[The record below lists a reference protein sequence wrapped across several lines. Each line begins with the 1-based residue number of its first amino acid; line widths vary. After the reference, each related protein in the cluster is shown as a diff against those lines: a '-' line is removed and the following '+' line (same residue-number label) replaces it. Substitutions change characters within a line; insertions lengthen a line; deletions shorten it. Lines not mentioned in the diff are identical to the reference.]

1 MEVTRGEMSMK
12 REKERFLRLDG
23 GERPEIRQDEELSAL
38 AAEIQREYERR
49 REERRDIELG
59 WRLNQNFLNGN
70 QYCDVIY
77 ETGELIESPAGSE
90 WEVRSVYNMI
100 APIVETRL
108 AKLGRVRPGLTVRPV
123 TQEAADVSNAKL
135 STRLLHAAYAAQ
147 DMTVKQQMAC
157 QWAEICGSV
166 FYKAVWN
173 PRGGAL
179 IGWADGHEVF
189 EGDVET
195 AVVPAYEIFPDCC
208 WHEGVENQES
218 IIHARVYGVKEIETL
233 WGVQVF
239 GRTMDV
245 FGSDALA
252 LAGGGYHPQFGA
264 AKGEKMEDSE
274 LVIEYYE
281 RPGAQFPEGRHIIVA
296 GGYVV
301 HVGSLPFVNGENGKR
316 GYPLVQQFCLTA
328 PGRFFGCSVIE
339 RLIPLQRDYN
349 AINNRINEH
358 TARMTAGNLVAEQGA
373 LVNEELLDTGIA
385 PGTVIEYRAG
395 ATPPGWMNVSE
406 IPGTL
411 LTRLADMRKQFVDI
425 SGVSE
430 MAKASTTSGSISS
443 GVALEILREQ
453 DDTRL
458 SLTAEYVR
466 AAVKALGQH
475 WLRLFRQF
483 AAGMRLTRTAGEDMA
498 ETAVLHWTAGSLT
511 SDDVVVDTDN
521 ELSSTPAQRRQLA
534 LELMHAGLFLDPD
547 TQRLTRESRA
557 RLMEIF
563 KLGSWED
570 LAGTDEL
577 QRNRAQME
585 QGELMRGVTPRI
597 QALDDHELH
606 LSEHTRFALS
616 AEFRRMEQEAP
627 RLARALMMHAEGHR
641 ALMEDGKRQAGKGAG
656 AM

>member
-1 MEVTRGEMSMK
+1 MKEEDREMK
-12 REKERFLRLDG
+12 RTLRLEEEKAAAIQQDG
-23 GERPEIRQDEELSAL
+23 ELEAL

-49 REERRDIELG
+49 REERRPIELG
-59 WRLNQNFLNGN
+59 WRLNQNFLIGN
-70 QYCDVIY
+70 QYCDVIQ
-77 ETGELIESPAGSE
+77 ETGELIESPAGAE
-90 WEVRSVYNMI
+90 WEMRSVYNMI

-108 AKLGRVRPGLTVRPV
+108 AKLGRVRPGMTVRPM
-123 TQEAADVSNAKL
+123 TEDAADVSNAKL
-135 STRLLHAAYAAQ
+135 STRLLRAAYAAQ
-147 DMTVKQQMAC
+147 NMPVRQQMAA

-173 PRGGAL
+173 PRGGQL
-179 IGWADGHEVF
+179 VGWADGHAVY
-189 EGDVET
+189 EGDIAT

-208 WHEGVENQES
+208 SREGLENQES

-233 WGVQVF
+233 WGVRVS
-239 GRTMDV
+239 GRTMDI
-245 FGSDALA
+245 FGTDAMA
-252 LAGGGYHPQFGA
+252 LTGGGYHPQFGA
-264 AKGEKMEDSE
+264 GRQERMEDAE
-274 LVIEYYE
+274 LVLEYYE

-301 HVGSLPFVNGENGKR
+301 HVGVLPFVNGENGRR
-316 GYPLVQQFCLTA
+316 GYPLVQQFCLSA
-328 PGRFFGCSVIE
+328 PGSFFGCSVIE

-349 AINNRINEH
+349 AISNRINEH

-411 LTRLADMRKQFVDI
+411 LTRLADMRKQFIDI

-430 MAKASTTSGSISS
+430 MARASTTTGSISS
-443 GVALEILREQ
+443 GVALEILKEQ

-458 SLTAEYVR
+458 SLTAEHIR
-466 AAVKALGQH
+466 SAIRELGRQ
-475 WLRLFRQF
+475 WLRLYRQY
-483 AAGMRLTRTAGEDMA
+483 AVGTRLTRTAGEDLA
-498 ETAVLHWTAGSLT
+498 ETAVLSWTRNSLT
-511 SDDVVVDTDN
+511 SDDVTVDTDN
-521 ELSSTPAQRRQLA
+521 DLSNTPAQRRQLA

-547 TQRLTRESRA
+547 THRLTRESRA
-557 RLMEIF
+557 KLMEIF
-563 KLGSWED
+563 QLGNWES

-577 QRNRAQME
+577 QRNRAQAE
-585 QGELMRGVTPRI
+585 QGELMKGAVPRI

-616 AEFRRMEQEAP
+616 AEFRRLEQESP

-641 ALMEDGKRQAGKGAG
+641 ALLEDRKRKAESGGAQTKP
-656 AM
+656 A

>member
-1 MEVTRGEMSMK
+1 MK
-12 REKERFLRLDG
+12 EDNKGVKLLRLE
-23 GERPEIRQDEELSAL
+23 GETPAPVQQDEELSAL
-38 AAEIQREYERR
+38 AEEIRREYERR
-49 REERRDIELG
+49 REERRPIELG
-59 WRLNQNFLNGN
+59 WRLSQNFLAGN
-70 QYCDVIY
+70 QYCDVLE
-77 ETGELIESPAGSE
+77 ETGELIMTPIGSE
-90 WEVRSVYNMI
+90 WEMRSVYNMI

-108 AKLGRVRPGLTVRPV
+108 AKLSRVRPGLTVRPV
-123 TQEAADVSNAKL
+123 TEDAADISNAKL
-135 STRLLHAAYAAQ
+135 STRLLRAAYAAQ
-147 DMTVKQQMAC
+147 DMPVKQQLAG

-173 PRGGAL
+173 PRGGQL
-179 IGWADGHEVF
+179 IGWADGHAVY
-189 EGDVET
+189 EGDIGT
-195 AVVPAYEIFPDCC
+195 AVVPAYEIFPACC
-208 WHEGVENQES
+208 FREGIENQES
-218 IIHARVYGVKEIETL
+218 IIHAKVYGVKEIETL
-233 WGVQVF
+233 WGVQVE

-245 FGSDALA
+245 FGSDALT
-252 LAGGGYHPQFGA
+252 LTGGGYHPQFGA
-264 AKGEKMEDSE
+264 GAQEKMEDAE

-301 HVGSLPFVNGENGKR
+301 HVGVLPFVNGENGKR
-316 GYPLVQQFCLTA
+316 GYPLVQQFCLAA
-328 PGRFFGCSVIE
+328 PGSFFGSTVIE

-358 TARMTAGNLVAEQGA
+358 TARMTAGNLIAEQGA

-411 LTRLADMRKQFVDI
+411 LTRLADMRKQFIDI

-430 MAKASTTSGSISS
+430 MARASTTSGAISS

-458 SLTAEYVR
+458 SLTAEHIR
-466 AAVKALGQH
+466 AAVRELGQH
-475 WLRLFRQF
+475 WLRLMKQF
-483 AAGMRLTRTAGEDMA
+483 AVGTRLTRTAGEDMA
-498 ETAVLHWTAGSLT
+498 ETAILNWTGSMLT
-511 SDDVVVDTDN
+511 SDDVAVDTDN

-563 KLGSWED
+563 KLGNWED

-606 LSEHTRFALS
+606 LAEHTRFALS
-616 AEFRRMEQEAP
+616 AEFRRLEKEQP
-627 RLARALMMHAEGHR
+627 RLARALTMHAEGHR
-641 ALMEDGKRQAGKGAG
+641 ALLEDKHRTAG
-656 AM
+656 APLRSAPA